1 MRGRNRAAERQQ
13 APTSEEVIAKRI
25 DRLAARKLWFGIVWK
40 ILAVVLAF
48 WLLLSFVYGMK
59 IVEDDSMAPSL
70 LDGDLTFFYRLD
82 KDYLA
87 DDVVAYTDENGQTAY
102 ARIIGVPGDQV
113 DFNDSGQLL
122 VNGNVKASD
131 GERIIAEDIG
141 VFGYPFTVPPDSY
154 FLLNDNLSNMNDSR
168 TLGEIDSSRL
178 LGKIIQLFRRRNF

>member
-40 ILAVVLAF
+40 ILIVVLAF

-59 IVEDDSMAPSL
+59 IVEDDSMASSL

-102 ARIIGVPGDQV
+102 ARIVGVPGDQV
-113 DFNDSGQLL
+113 SFDEYGVLH
-122 VNGNVKASD
+122 VNGNIKALD
-131 GERIIAEDIG
+131 GEMITAEDMAG
-141 VFGYPFTVPPDSY
+141 LDYSYQVPQGSY
-154 FLLNDNLSNMNDSR
+154 YLLNDNLSNTSDSR
-168 TLGEIDSSRL
+168 TLGAIESSRL
-178 LGKIIQLFRRRNF
+178 EGKIIQLLRRRNF